1 MSQPDQPHPNDQ
13 QGLHARIAA
22 LEAQVEELERE
33 RMALRLQVAELR
45 PLAEIL
51 AATPDFVGVC
61 DLDGDVLYLNPAAR
75 RLSGLGPTAPLV
87 GLSLA
92 DFHPNDEMEKLK
104 TQVFPTAMRDGQW
117 LGEGVLRPPG
127 GTPRPVH
134 LLVVCHRDASG
145 KPQYL
150 SSTMHDISAEK
161 QREVEVRRERD
172 FHAAIVAKM
181 PLMLVRSWNRSVRA
195 VNPEVERVTGYSAE
209 ELIGP
214 DFYSKVYPGEDGTRQ
229 IEKMLATFRETQG
242 ELSDYEMTLT
252 TKSGEHRQI
261 SWNTVTLRN
270 AAGEINELVGIGRD
284 ITERTR
290 AVERQ
295 RQLQEELIRTQR
307 ETLREVGTPL
317 IPINDQIMVMPLI
330 GVLDSDR
337 MGQALETLLTGVS
350 ERRARVVIID
360 ITGLTDIDAAIARG
374 LMRAAQAVRL
384 LGARVVIT
392 GIRADAARTLISA
405 GLDLGNLA
413 TRSTL
418 QGGIAYA
425 LDGLG
430 SPNNSGNNGE
440 NGKGV

>member
-1 MSQPDQPHPNDQ
+1 MSQPDPPHPDHPH
-13 QGLHARIAA
+13 GPEARIAA
-22 LEAQVEELERE
+22 LEAQVAELERE
-33 RMALRLQVAELR
+33 RIALRLQVAELK

-51 AATPDFVGVC
+51 AATPNFVGVC

-75 RLSGLGPTAPLV
+75 HMSGLGPAAPLV
-87 GLSLA
+87 GLSMS
-92 DFHPNDEMEKLK
+92 DFHPSDELEKFK
-104 TQVFPTAMRDGQW
+104 NQVFPSAMRDGQW

-145 KPQYL
+145 NPQYL
-150 SSTMHDISAEK
+150 SSIMHDISAEK

-181 PLMLVRSWNRSVRA
+181 PLLLVRSWNRSVRA
-195 VNPEVERVTGYSAE
+195 VNPEVERVTGYTAE
-209 ELIGP
+209 ELLGTG
-214 DFYSKVYPGEDGTRQ
+214 FYPKVYPGEDGTRQ
-229 IEKMLATFRETQG
+229 LEKMLATFRETQG

-261 SWNTVTLRN
+261 SWNTVTLRT
-270 AAGEINELVGIGRD
+270 ATGEVSELVGIGRD

-290 AVERQ
+290 AFERQ

-307 ETLREVGTPL
+307 ETLRAVGTPL

-330 GVLDSDR
+330 GVIDSER
-337 MGQALETLLTGVS
+337 MGQALETLLNGVS

-374 LMRAAQAVRL
+374 LTRAAQAVRL
-384 LGARVVIT
+384 IGARVVIT

-405 GLDLGNLA
+405 GLDLGDLA

-430 SPNNSGNNGE
+430 TTND
-440 NGKGV
+440 KGV